1 MFLVMFFK
9 RSPEILILIF
19 IDTIKGIWIFLVMS
33 WKNEIFLFDIP
44 QFSFLKFLNVPFYIP
59 QYSFLIFLWGGYS

>member
-1 MFLVMFFK
+1 MFLVMSFE
-9 RSPEILILIF
+9 RSPAILIF

-59 QYSFLIFLWGGYS
+59 QYSFLIFLVMSF